1 MSLNVSEVADV
12 EFGRKLLPNGV
23 FLAIKENNCL
33 MGCSLLLL
41 ISAMVESFFVF
52 VFLFLL
58 NCIHRKCVELCIRFK
73 LLICE
78 LY

>member
-12 EFGRKLLPNGV
+12 EFGRKLLPNGF

-41 ISAMVESFFVF
+41 ISAMVESVFFLF
-52 VFLFLL
+52 VCLFLFLL
-58 NCIHRKCVELCIRFK
+58 NCIHRKCVELCITD
-73 LLICE
+73 LNS
-78 LY
+78 